1 MDVFPAALPLHG
13 RRVVVAGDGEMADA
27 KARLFL
33 GSPAELVRV
42 PAASALDPQSYAGAR
57 LAFIALPGEA
67 AAQIAAQAAAL
78 ARAAGAW
85 VNVVDRPELCDFTT
99 PALVDRG
106 QVVGAIMTG
115 GAAPV
120 LATELRL
127 ALEAQWPP
135 GLGRVAALLE
145 RLKPELR
152 GRLPDPAARRRLLRT
167 LVRGPAGAAAL
178 EGRLEEAEILAH
190 AALTALE
197 PTPPRIALIRAPA
210 APDLI
215 SLRAL
220 RRLSEADRI
229 VADAGVDP
237 ELARLGRRDAPLT
250 WLSAEQAAAA
260 RIDGGATLTPW
271 LAPAGLLV
279 RLCRGDPQQEY
290 ATLSGTTL
298 VVEITD

>member
-13 RRVVVAGDGEMADA
+13 RRIVVVGDGEPAEA
-27 KARLFL
+27 KARLFE
-33 GSPAELVRV
+33 GSPAELVRM
-42 PAASALDPQSYAGAR
+42 PAAAALDPESYAGAS
-57 LAFIALPGEA
+57 LAFIALPGDA
-67 AAQIAAQAAAL
+67 AAQAATH

-135 GLGRVAALLE
+135 ALGEIAALLE

-152 GRLPDPAARRRLLRT
+152 AHLPDPAARRRLLRA
-167 LVRGPAGAAAL
+167 LIRGPAGAAAL
-178 EGRLEEAEILAH
+178 EGRRDAADVLAR
-190 AALTALE
+190 AALASAE
-197 PTPPRIALIRAPA
+197 PPKARIVLIRAPEA
-210 APDLI
+210 VDLI

-229 VADAGVDP
+229 VADPDVNPD
-237 ELARLGRRDAPLT
+237 LLRLGRRDAPLT
-250 WLSAEQAAAA
+250 RLTPTQALAA
-260 RIDGGATLTPW
+260 RTDATTLEPW
-271 LAPAGLLV
+271 LAETTLLV
-279 RLCRGDPQQEY
+279 RICQPDPQQEY
-290 ATLSGTTL
+290 ATLSAAGL
-298 VVEITD
+298 EAEIIN